1 MESVHD
7 QLVEAGSYGFISF
20 LRKYNINGPVPES
33 LTNYL
38 DVRKIHHDFDQMS
51 TIMFLILGSILW

>member
-7 QLVEAGSYGFISF
+7 QLFKAGKHESIAFA
-20 LRKYNINGPVPES
+20 RKYHLTGPIPES

-38 DVRKIHHDFDQMS
+38 DVKNKN
-51 TIMFLILGSILW
+51 FLLFK